1 MKRKKKKKN
10 KSTDYPLIPGSLA
23 EMTTDE
29 DLKRREWRIRRVLT
43 LEELIRLNRR
53 GDEFSEGR
61 YPPAPQLDI
70 NLEPKA
76 LTGVLRLVMRDAL
89 RQNEYQQYGRPE
101 ELSKLLDESEEN
113 IQLLEAFPSEIAAI
127 ISQTYAELGDGAPLT
142 DDEALY
148 LIREKLLE
156 YDEHLIDGQRRRG
169 VALVRSLRRKDG
181 SDANRDN
188 RDNYGIESSTGN

>member
-53 GDEFSEGR
+53 VDEFSEGR

-70 NLEPKA
+70 NLDPKA

-169 VALVRSLRRKDG
+169 VALVRSLRRKDR

-188 RDNYGIESSTGN
+188 QDNYGIESSTGN

>member
-10 KSTDYPLIPGSLA
+10 RSTDYPLIPGSLA

-29 DLKRREWRIRRVLT
+29 DLKRREWRIRRALT

-53 GDEFSEGR
+53 VDEFSEGR

-70 NLEPKA
+70 NLDPKA

-89 RQNEYQQYGRPE
+89 RKNEYQQYGRPE
-101 ELSKLLDESEEN
+101 ELKKLLDESEED
-113 IQLLEAFPSEIAAI
+113 IQRLEEFPSEIAAI
-127 ISQTYAELGDGAPLT
+127 VSQTYAELGDGAPLT

-169 VALVRSLRRKDG
+169 VALVRSLRRKDR

-188 RDNYGIESSTGN
+188 QDNYGIESSTGN

>member
-1 MKRKKKKKN
+1 MKRNRKKKKNRPKH
-10 KSTDYPLIPGSLA
+10 YPLTPESLV
-23 EMTTDE
+23 EMITDE
-29 DLKRREWRIRRVLT
+29 ELKRRERRIRRVLT

-53 GDEFSEGR
+53 VDEFSEGR

-70 NLEPKA
+70 NLDPKA

-101 ELSKLLDESEEN
+101 ELRRLLDESKEDIQQLEE
-113 IQLLEAFPSEIAAI
+113 FPSEIAAI
-127 ISQTYAELGDGAPLT
+127 VSQTYAELGDGAPLT

-169 VALVRSLRRKDG
+169 VALVRSLRRKEK
-181 SDANRDN
+181 SDVNRD
-188 RDNYGIESSTGN
+188 DYGIESPTGN

>member
-53 GDEFSEGR
+53 VDEFSEGR

-70 NLEPKA
+70 NLDPKA

-169 VALVRSLRRKDG
+169 VALIRSLRRKDK

>member
-1 MKRKKKKKN
+1 MKRKRKKN
-10 KSTDYPLIPGSLA
+10 KKSTDYPLIPGSLA

-53 GDEFSEGR
+53 VDEFSEGR

-70 NLEPKA
+70 NLDPNA

-169 VALVRSLRRKDG
+169 VALVRSLRRKDK